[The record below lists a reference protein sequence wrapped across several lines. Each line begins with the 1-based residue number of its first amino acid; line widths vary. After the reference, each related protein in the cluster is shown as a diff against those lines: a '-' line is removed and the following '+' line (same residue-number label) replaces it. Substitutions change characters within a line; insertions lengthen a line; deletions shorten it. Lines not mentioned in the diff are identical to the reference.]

1 METDIL
7 DKGDSIE
14 KKNIEFKKAK
24 SFPLAMF
31 EFRNYDG
38 GKAFAAILFL
48 LTCLY
53 FVSGM
58 WTLFS
63 WEDKWWRPDFAFKFG
78 YFLYHLF
85 VFTIIYCVL
94 WLAFDKRGIEG
105 FVLSLFSTLLGIIYI
120 ISPIDFIPDP
130 IPVIGAWDDVIVG
143 VSSIIL
149 GLKSWHNNKLK
160 ADRAADIV
168 QLLENNRHDEAL
180 HRFLRSMGYTV
191 PPKIEE

>member
-1 METDIL
+1 MEKDIL
-7 DKGDSIE
+7 KKGHSEDK
-14 KKNIEFKKAK
+14 KRFKFKKAK
-24 SFPLAMF
+24 SFPQALF
-31 EFRNYDG
+31 EFKNYDG
-38 GKAFAAILFL
+38 GKAFAALLFL

-53 FVSGM
+53 FGSGL
-58 WTLFS
+58 WALFC

-130 IPVIGAWDDVIVG
+130 IPVVGAWDDVIVG
-143 VSSIIL
+143 VGSIIL
-149 GLKSWHNNKLK
+149 GLKSWHYNKLK
-160 ADRAADIV
+160 ADRAGEIV
-168 QLLENNRHDEAL
+168 RLIESNNHEEAL
-180 HRFLRSMGYTV
+180 HRFLENMGYTV
-191 PPKIEE
+191 DTKIEE